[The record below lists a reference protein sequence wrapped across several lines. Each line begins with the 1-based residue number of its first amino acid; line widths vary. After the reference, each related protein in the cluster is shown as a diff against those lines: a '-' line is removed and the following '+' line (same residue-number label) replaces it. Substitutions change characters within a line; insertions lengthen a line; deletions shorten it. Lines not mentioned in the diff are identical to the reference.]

1 MTDNSEWEIP
11 GDGADQLPRI
21 ANMSGQGAKPAGG
34 SSGVGHKSNEIN
46 SLVLLINTIL
56 GGLGILYSTTKS
68 TGITLAA
75 ALLVALITVVVLVG
89 RNVLRPGE
97 SPQRED
103 GRGGE

>member
-1 MTDNSEWEIP
+1 MTDNSEWEIS

-21 ANMSGQGAKPAGG
+21 TNGSGQGMKAAGG
-34 SSGVGHKSNEIN
+34 ASGVGQKSNEIN

-75 ALLVALITVVVLVG
+75 ALLVTLITVVVLVG

-97 SPQRED
+97 SPQGED